1 MNNKAI
7 ITTHTLPLQRYLNNM
22 FANQAESVN
31 SITADFESGKRHV
44 ILAAQMQSGKTGT
57 FTHLAKKTLKD
68 HTEFNVL
75 HICPMSDTRLKEQ
88 AVRDYQSVIPTEHM
102 ERVKILFLQD
112 FKTSTFT
119 IQKNTLIIIDESDR
133 DSSKE
138 QSLDRLLR
146 HNRIQMDGNTSSL
159 ESKNYYI
166 LSVSAT
172 PFAELSD
179 SHHQTSFNKHT
190 VILSPGERY
199 KGIRDFYERGNIK
212 PNFDIMK
219 NIDKFITILRTHCE
233 RKYAIVRTHERTT
246 KYDELFNILTRHDI
260 RVVNCFPTSKNTLL
274 KESTYIEDL
283 NEFMSHPPASTTVIV
298 IHNILRAG
306 QVIPKEHIGMVWEGS
321 SVGNTD
327 ATLQGL
333 PGRCCG
339 YHENTDIQIFVPK
352 TLLTSPKGKSTEDP
366 KTPLPNEIENY
377 MNYYLRH
384 ELIKTGAGKFTEHE
398 RKEMPRQFRHTKNPL
413 RGLVRNATTVPFR
426 VEKDSELY
434 TIMNA
439 KKTFTVDNTQL
450 KKAIFDEIQK
460 PDGGIFKETMTVE
473 QHTELKEVFDDET
486 SLENHHRNFTCRN
499 AKEGSTY
506 DIAKLQ
512 EAAYKKQTLSSN
524 MGIVK
529 KNEETRLHDIPCV
542 MVCIEQTLEL
552 KKRYRNL
559 DSGETVYYVFFRTE
573 SSCPQ
578 PVVGT
583 TGEEIFATR
592 KEEDIFADDEE
603 IYVNEAVEYKQSVE
617 DAKRRSKYAKAK
629 RKKLRKE
636 HKRLFTAR
644 LPGVLYCGSPKDL
657 YAILKNIVKSF
668 KKNPNDT
675 RAKLNRQ
682 AIQIVASE
690 ISTFEQNKIEERL
703 FKKMGVRIHAVRNR
717 GALQEDRYKGIN
729 RITINGL

>member
-1 MNNKAI
+1 
-7 ITTHTLPLQRYLNNM
+7 M
-22 FANQAESVN
+22 FVNQAESVN
-31 SITADFESGKRHV
+31 VIITRFESGERHI

-57 FTHLAKKTLKD
+57 FTHLAKKFLKD
-68 HTEFNVL
+68 RPEFNVL
-75 HICPMSDTRLKEQ
+75 HICPMSDTRLKAQ
-88 AVRDYQSVIPTEHM
+88 AEMDYQSVIPAEHM
-102 ERVKILFLQD
+102 ERVKIQFLQD
-112 FKTSTFT
+112 FKTSAFT

-146 HNRIQMDGNTSSL
+146 HNRIQMDGNTASL

-190 VILSPGERY
+190 VILSPGEGY
-199 KGIRDFYERGNIK
+199 KGICDFYERGNIK
-212 PNFDIMK
+212 PNFEIMK
-219 NIDKFITILRTHCE
+219 NMDTFITILRTHCE
-233 RKYAIVRTHERTT
+233 RKYAVVRTHERTT
-246 KYDELFNILTRHDI
+246 KYDELFNTLTRHDI
-260 RVVNCFPTSKNTLL
+260 RVVNCFPTSRNTLL
-274 KESTYIEDL
+274 KEATYIEDL
-283 NEFMSHPPASTTVIV
+283 NEFMSHPPARTTVIV

-339 YHENTDIQIFVPK
+339 YHENTDIQMFVPK
-352 TLLTSPKGKSTEDP
+352 TLLASPKGKSTEDP
-366 KTPLPNEIENY
+366 EKSLPNEIENY

-384 ELIKTGAGKFTEHE
+384 ELIKTGACEFTEHE

-413 RGLVRNATTVPFR
+413 RGLVRNSTTVPFR
-426 VEKDSELY
+426 VEKESGLY
-434 TIMNA
+434 TIMNT
-439 KKTFTVDNTQL
+439 KPFKVGNRDL
-450 KKAIFDEIQK
+450 KQAIFDEIQK
-460 PDGGIFKETMTVE
+460 PDGGIFKDTMTAE
-473 QHTELKEVFDDET
+473 QHAELKEIFDDQT
-486 SLENHHRNFTCRN
+486 SLDNQHRNFTCRN
-499 AKEGSTY
+499 AKKGSKY

-529 KNEETRLHDIPCV
+529 KNEETQLHDIPCV
-542 MVCIEQTLEL
+542 MVCVEQTLEL
-552 KKRYRNL
+552 NKRYRNL
-559 DSGETVYYVFFRTE
+559 DSGETAYYVFFRTE
-573 SSCPQ
+573 SPCPQ

-603 IYVNEAVEYKQSVE
+603 IYVSEAAEYKQSVE
-617 DAKRRSKYAKAK
+617 DAKRRSKFAKAK
-629 RKKLRKE
+629 RKNLLKQ
-636 HKRLFTAR
+636 HKQLFAAS

-657 YAILKNIVKSF
+657 YIILKDIVKSF
-668 KKNPNDT
+668 KKNPKET

-682 AIQIVASE
+682 AIQLVANE
-690 ISTFEQNKIEERL
+690 ISTAKQDKVEERI
-703 FKKMGVRIHAVRNR
+703 FKKMGVRIHAARYR
-717 GALQEDRYKGIN
+717 GALQEGRYKGIQH
-729 RITINGL
+729 ITINGI